1 MVTLMKNA
9 GGKIED
15 FLKEFM
21 KLEDTMRELYLM
33 KLVIND
39 LKSFKRM
46 MKLRKYD

>member
-1 MVTLMKNA
+1 MESVE
-9 GGKIED
+9 GQIED

-21 KLEDTMRELYLM
+21 KLEDTMRELHLM

-46 MKLRKYD
+46 MKLKKYD